1 MGAGKKKGGKGGG
14 NKGRG
19 RMVKG
24 VSSLT
29 GEARREEV
37 RACLRKYERE
47 HPCDMGAWGIG
58 LGSGSGFPRLVA
70 SGERWAEGL
79 STALPTRLS
88 SEQGVRGPIAKR
100 WGSKGA
106 RLRAMARAAGTSY
119 TYNRVYNF
127 HGMAVQ
133 DNVQDNVFEPL
144 SIENGMDVSGV
155 T

>member
-1 MGAGKKKGGKGGG
+1 MG
-14 NKGRG
+14 
-19 RMVKG
+19 KG
-24 VSSLT
+24 VSALT

-37 RACLRKYERE
+37 RACLRAYERE

-58 LGSGSGFPRLVA
+58 LGPGSGFPRLVG
-70 SGERWAEGL
+70 SGERWAVGL
-79 STALPTRLS
+79 PTALPTRLPR
-88 SEQGVRGPIAKR
+88 EHGVRGPIAKR
-100 WGSKGA
+100 WWSKGA

-119 TYNRVYNF
+119 TYNRVYNARVYNS

-133 DNVQDNVFEPL
+133 DYVQDNVFEPL